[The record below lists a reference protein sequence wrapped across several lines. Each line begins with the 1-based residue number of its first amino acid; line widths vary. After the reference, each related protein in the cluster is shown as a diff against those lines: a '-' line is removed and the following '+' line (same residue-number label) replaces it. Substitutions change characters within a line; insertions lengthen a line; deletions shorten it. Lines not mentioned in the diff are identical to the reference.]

1 MFGFQVSIDTIVQK
15 TLGLGFQ
22 NCKYGLVDVNVKITF
37 VFCFSVNILFKGRFL
52 YHVVCLVFSVGVVIL
67 AGCLNPRQ
75 CDAM

>member
-37 VFCFSVNILFKGRFL
+37 VFCFSVNILFKGRFSISCSVL
-52 YHVVCLVFSVGVVIL
+52 GVFSRRGALCCVFEPQAV
-67 AGCLNPRQ
+67 
-75 CDAM
+75 